1 MHLLEPLNFFNSC
14 SDGLTLQGRLHD
26 YLSGESKIKQFVR
39 TPDGTG
45 LAVVRETGGDAWI
58 VHDFG
63 TVLQRAG
70 QWTAADY
77 VVVLNGG
84 KSISTEVAQ
93 STYVTSQAGPLQPSR
108 LRHPL

>member
-1 MHLLEPLNFFNSC
+1 VHLLEPLNFFNSC
-14 SDGLTLQGRLHD
+14 SDGLTLQGRVHD
-26 YLSGESKIKQFVR
+26 YLSGESRIKQFVR

-70 QWTAADY
+70 QWTTADC

-84 KSISTEVAQ
+84 ESTSTEAAQ
-93 STYVTSQAGPLQPSR
+93 PKLT
-108 LRHPL
+108 